1 MAGISINPFTTPS
14 YTSQATLQPTN
25 WLSPY
30 GAAHPLQQIQQVL
43 QIVPQQLQQLLQL
56 QSLQQQQLQ
65 QVAQVL
71 QVLPAQLMQLQQLIQ
86 VAQHTQMQPFGGL
99 ATLPLWSASPQGVG
113 AQPSYL
119 M

>member
-1 MAGISINPFTTPS
+1 MAGLSINPFTAPS
-14 YTSQATLQPTN
+14 YTSQASLQPTN

-30 GAAHPLQQIQQVL
+30 GAHPLQQIQQVL

-71 QVLPAQLMQLQQLIQ
+71 QVLPTQLMQLQQLIQ

-99 ATLPLWSASPQGVG
+99 ATLPLWSTSPQGVG
-113 AQPSYL
+113 AQPGYL